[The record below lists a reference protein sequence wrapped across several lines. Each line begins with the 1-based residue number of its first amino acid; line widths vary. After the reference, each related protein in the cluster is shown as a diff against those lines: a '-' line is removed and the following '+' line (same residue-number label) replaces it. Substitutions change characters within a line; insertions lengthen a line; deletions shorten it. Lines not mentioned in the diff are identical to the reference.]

1 LLFCKVDEEMMEEGG
16 DENNIIAVN
25 EVEEEEEDDEE
36 ESGRFEAFTGS
47 AGTTTFITGLSFLLN
62 HKD

>member
-1 LLFCKVDEEMMEEGG
+1 MMEEGG